1 MKAAKD
7 VGNDKNKTES
17 SAQTTASKKQTLDEL
32 IREKGDY
39 YNNLNTFVSSI
50 KEFESKGYKNFSDFS
65 RGFVGAFN
73 GYIQQSELKDD
84 EKAKAFGVAM
94 NYLVNQTPQD
104 TDNIKSFISR
114 MIDYIRPVLTADFE
128 KVKNSLGPD
137 EYHKMAKGAMADPM
151 VMFNPFAANLKQEL
165 GKNDGYRKCLKLTEL
180 INDMKKDSDANNF
193 SKIAGYF
200 EKIPY
205 DPEVYKKAN
214 ISDADRIK
222 MDETLNK
229 LFEDVTAKLNEESKK
244 ELMMHMIGSLTE
256 ENNKRFS
263 GLDKDH
269 AVNSF
274 NSSGMDPATGLYL
287 ALNSGKY
294 TANES
299 EKLDPR
305 IADMFKNAGMYGK

>member
-7 VGNDKNKTES
+7 VGNDKNKADS
-17 SAQTTASKKQTLDEL
+17 GAQATASKKQTLDEL
-32 IREKGDY
+32 MQERGDY
-39 YNNLNTFVSSI
+39 YNNLNAFVGSI

-104 TDNIKSFISR
+104 TDKIKSFIPR
-114 MIDYIRPVLTADFE
+114 IIDYIQPVLTSDFE

-137 EYHKMAKGAMADPM
+137 EYHRMARGAMTDPM
-151 VMFNPFAANLKQEL
+151 IMLNPFAANLKQEL
-165 GKNDGYRKCLKLTEL
+165 RKNDGYNQHLTLTEL
-180 INDMKKDSDANNF
+180 INEMKTDSDANNF
-193 SKIAGYF
+193 SNIAGYF
-200 EKIPY
+200 KKIPY
-205 DPEVYKKAN
+205 DSEVYKKAS
-214 ISDADRIK
+214 ISEADRIK

-229 LFEDVTAKLNEESKK
+229 LFEDVTATLNEENKK
-244 ELMMHMIGSLTE
+244 ELMMHMISSLTE
-256 ENNKRFS
+256 ETNKQFS
-263 GLDKDH
+263 DLDKGH
-269 AVNSF
+269 AMNSF
-274 NSSGMDPATGLYL
+274 NSAGMDPATGLYL

-294 TANES
+294 SANES

-305 IADMFKNAGMYGK
+305 IANMFRNAGMYGK